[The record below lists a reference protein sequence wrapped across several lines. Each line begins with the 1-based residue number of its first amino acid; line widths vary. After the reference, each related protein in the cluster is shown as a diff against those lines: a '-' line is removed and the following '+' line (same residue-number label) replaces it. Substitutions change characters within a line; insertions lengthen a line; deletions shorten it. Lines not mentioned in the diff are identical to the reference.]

1 MSQNTIIKQH
11 FALHETENSYDK
23 ISYASVEYN
32 FEPFGVGT
40 CESSMETNKL
50 HVILKPITKC
60 ELQKPLVMEQHD
72 NYVPNKRNNP
82 LFRGCKKQ

>member
-11 FALHETENSYDK
+11 FALHDTENSYVK

-32 FEPFGVGT
+32 FEPFGVQT

-50 HVILKPITKC
+50 RVILKPIIKC
-60 ELQKPLVMEQHD
+60 EQQKPLVM
-72 NYVPNKRNNP
+72 K
-82 LFRGCKKQ
+82 